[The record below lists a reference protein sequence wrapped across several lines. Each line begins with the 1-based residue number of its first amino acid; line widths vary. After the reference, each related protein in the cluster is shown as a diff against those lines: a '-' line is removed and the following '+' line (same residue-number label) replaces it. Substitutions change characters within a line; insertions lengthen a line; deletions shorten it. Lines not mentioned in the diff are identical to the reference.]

1 VSGGARG
8 PLRAVLDAVGAGAGD
23 QASVAARTGLD
34 PGLVS
39 AAVAQLLRSGHL
51 RAEQLATGCP
61 ASGCGSCGSGADLAA
76 SGCATV
82 HGAGRDGAGR
92 GPVLIT
98 LGRLP
103 SG

>member
-1 VSGGARG
+1 MSAGARG

-23 QASVAARTGLD
+23 LATVAARTGLD
-34 PGLVS
+34 AGLVS

-51 RAEQLATGCP
+51 RAQQLAAGCP
-61 ASGCGSCGSGADLAA
+61 ASGCGSCGSRADPAA
-76 SGCATV
+76 SGCSPV
-82 HGAGRDGAGR
+82 DGAGR

-98 LGRLP
+98 LGRPP